1 MAQNMNEML
10 QEIVNMPYDRK
21 LAGAKYA
28 LAECYGT
35 LTKIGIDENKATMI
49 TVTFLAAA
57 VAVDGK
63 FTSLEK
69 KFLKDLFSVDLE
81 NLVNSMDSKAYDAMD
96 AIVDAMNATDKS
108 KFCLLATYVLAV
120 DDTINRDELNYLIK
134 LMK

>member
-1 MAQNMNEML
+1 MAQNFNEML
-10 QEIVNMPYDRK
+10 QEIVNLPYDRK

-28 LAECYGT
+28 LADCYSA
-35 LTKIGIDENKATMI
+35 LTRIGIDENKATMM

-57 VAVDGK
+57 VAVDGQ

-81 NLVNSMDSKAYDAMD
+81 NLINSMDSQVYDAMD
-96 AIVDAMNATDKS
+96 SIVDAMSATDKS